1 MAYILVNKDN
11 TVNYIGEEL
20 SKDIITD
27 GLDVIHIDDGRSAIQ
42 LQNNIPPQYCV
53 YDYESQTVVD
63 ERDNPEMVIDT
74 VLDSLES
81 QGEKAEYQRHIRKRL
96 LKNVDIVLGNK
107 LWFDS
112 LSDDQKRQVY
122 QYRQDLLDISKQ
134 KTFPEYVSWPDIPNF
149 I

>member
-27 GLDVIHIDDGRSAIQ
+27 GLDVIHIDDGRSAVQ

-81 QGEKAEYQRHIRKRL
+81 QEEKAEYQRHIRKRL

>member
-27 GLDVIHIDDGRSAIQ
+27 GLDVIHIDDGRSAVE
-42 LQNNIPPQYCV
+42 LQNGIPPQYCV
-53 YDYESQTVVD
+53 YDYKNNKVVD
-63 ERDNPEMVIDT
+63 ERDNPELVIDM
-74 VLDSLES
+74 VLNSLES
-81 QGEKAEYQRHIRKRL
+81 EEEKAEYQRHVRKRL

-112 LSDDQKRQVY
+112 LSDDKKRQVY

-134 KTFPEYVSWPDIPNF
+134 RTFPDYVSWPDIPDF